1 MSTRVL
7 LVKQEYPCRVDWTPQ
22 QRKQLQSLH
31 QRLLRRQALS
41 VKRQQSFQVR
51 QARQNP
57 PHSPS
62 LPSQN

>member
-1 MSTRVL
+1 
-7 LVKQEYPCRVDWTPQ
+7 VDWTPQ

-31 QRLLRRQALS
+31 QRMLQRLALAS
-41 VKRQQSFQVR
+41 KRQQSFQVR

-57 PHSPS
+57 PHAPS